1 MKGKIAVLCLLL
13 LLSALSYTRFSQTE
27 TKASSSLPVHNLSTG
42 LNYTTIQD
50 AINANET
57 LDGQTILVDSG
68 EYNETIMINK
78 SISLVGENRNNTV
91 INPTYNTPPSINP
104 FNAIVNVTANNTE
117 IAGFDLAGGWYFIG
131 ISARTCS
138 NITIRNNIIKS
149 SGSAISLTNNAKSTI
164 VENVLIG
171 LGLEGNELLVL
182 DSCNQCTIEDNTVEN
197 ACYDGILMVNS
208 NNNLV
213 YDNRISN
220 NQYGVDFSGGDSGNA
235 FFDNSFEGNNH
246 QITGT
251 YSGNFFNSSSEGNY
265 WSDYIGK
272 DANQDGIGDTPYSNL
287 DYFPLMGTFE
297 NFTASN
303 YSVQTVS
310 SSTISNFHFNGTAI
324 NFDVSGEN
332 GTTGFCRICIPT
344 ALIGTGY
351 KILVNGTEVQYKLLP
366 NSNSTH
372 NYLYFTYHQST
383 QEVMITPEFPSFLI
397 LPLFF
402 ITTLFSAII
411 YKKRRQ
417 NRSFHASI

>member
-1 MKGKIAVLCLLL
+1 VK
-13 LLSALSYTRFSQTE
+13 AL
-27 TKASSSLPVHNLSTG
+27 SSLPVHNLSTG

-78 SISLVGENRNNTV
+78 SISLVGENSNNTV

-104 FNAIVNVTANNTE
+104 LNAIVNVTANNTE
-117 IAGFDLAGGWYFIG
+117 IAGFDLAWGWYFIG
-131 ISARTCS
+131 ISAKTCS

-171 LGLEGNELLVL
+171 QGLEGNDLLVL
-182 DSCNQCTIEDNTVEN
+182 DSCNQCTIEDNTVES

-235 FFDNSFEGNNH
+235 FFDNSFEGNYH

-251 YSGNFFNSSSEGNY
+251 FSGNFFNSSSEGNY
-265 WSDYIGK
+265 WSDYTGK
-272 DANQDGIGDTPYSNL
+272 DADQDGVGDTPYSNL
-287 DYFPLMGTFE
+287 DYHPLMGTFE
-297 NFTASN
+297 SFNASN
-303 YSVQTVS
+303 YDVQTIS
-310 SSTISNFHFNGTAI
+310 NSTISNFHFNGTSI
-324 NFDVSGEN
+324 DFNVSGEN

-344 ALIGTGY
+344 ALIGTDY
-351 KILVNGTEVQYKLLP
+351 KITVNGTEIQYKLLP

-372 NYLYFTYHQST
+372 SYLYFTYYQST
-383 QEVMITPEFPSFLI
+383 QEVIITPEFPSFLI

-417 NRSFHASI
+417 NRSFHAST